1 MKPEY
6 RPRTPDEELAISQMK
21 CVSFPVGS
29 WDKRF
34 FRALSSGN
42 EITDKQAPQLWRL
55 LILYRRQ
62 INFPA
67 KARLLQL
74 AEKLSAPD
82 LRKEQAKEREK
93 RKLKEYVLLHG
104 KPQPPMVVKFSQL
117 QDPLNFTPKK
127 G

>member
-6 RPRTPDEELAISQMK
+6 RPRTPDEELAISQMQ

-55 LILYRRQ
+55 FIRYRRQ
-62 INFPA
+62 LWRMETSEL
-67 KARLLQL
+67 KRLLKL

-82 LRKEQAKEREK
+82 LRKEQAKARTKAPEEA
-93 RKLKEYVLLHG
+93 KLKAYIA
-104 KPQPPMVVKFSQL
+104 QS
-117 QDPLNFTPKK
+117 
-127 G
+127 